1 MRPPAADPAASTPPA
16 ASTGGASTTRA
27 REPLSRERIVCAAA
41 EFIDRNCLADLSM
54 RKLGSDLGVEAMSLY
69 RYFPSKAEL
78 LDAVAEQIVKD
89 LRLPDRDGDW
99 RERVRDFAR
108 SFRAAGRAHPRAFP
122 LLAAAPAG
130 HPSLSRTSA
139 ALRDRLKE
147 AGFDAETVAH
157 AETAV
162 MGYVVGST
170 LWVLREGA
178 SDDASAGAAGP
189 RDDEFEFGLDL
200 LLAGLE
206 SRLTVASGRT

>member
-1 MRPPAADPAASTPPA
+1 MMTRPPAADRGAPAQA
-16 ASTGGASTTRA
+16 AADTRT

-41 EFIDRNCLADLSM
+41 EFIDRHCLADLSM
-54 RKLGSDLGVEAMSLY
+54 RKLGNDLGVEAMSLY

-78 LDAVAEQIVKD
+78 LDAVTEQIVKD
-89 LRLPDRDGDW
+89 LRLPDRAGDW
-99 RERVRDFAR
+99 REGVRDFAR

-122 LLAAAPAG
+122 LLASAPAG

-139 ALRDRLKE
+139 ALRERLLD

-170 LWVLREGA
+170 LWVLRADPAQA
-178 SDDASAGAAGP
+178 SHAEADES

-206 SRLTVASGRT
+206 ARRPAA

>member
-1 MRPPAADPAASTPPA
+1 MMTRPAAAV
-16 ASTGGASTTRA
+16 GGASPRAPATDTRT
-27 REPLSRERIVCAAA
+27 REPLSRERIACAAA

-54 RKLGSDLGVEAMSLY
+54 RKLGHDLGVEAMSLY

-89 LRLPDRDGDW
+89 LPLPDRGGDW
-99 RERVRDFAR
+99 RDGVRDFAR
-108 SFRAAGRAHPRAFP
+108 SFQAAARAHPRAFP
-122 LLAAAPAG
+122 LLASAPAG
-130 HPSLSRTSA
+130 HPALSRTSA
-139 ALRDRLKE
+139 ALRGRLRE

-170 LWVLREGA
+170 LWVLRSGA
-178 SDDASAGAAGP
+178 RDDQAAVRQASP

-206 SRLTVASGRT
+206 ARLPAA